1 MPIMDGYQA
10 AKKIRDLEKNQ
21 LNLNDGLA
29 YIIGLTA
36 HSTESYKIHCFESGM
51 NEFSKYHN
59 IVYLFYS
66 D

>member
-1 MPIMDGYQA
+1 MPIMNGYQA

-21 LNLNDGLA
+21 LNLNDRLA

>member
-21 LNLNDGLA
+21 LNLNDRLA

>member
-1 MPIMDGYQA
+1 MDGYQA

-21 LNLNDGLA
+21 LNLNDRLA